1 MIGAE
6 GVARS
11 PVRCIAQTT
20 LAWVECMKGRRP
32 GGRSH
37 AIQCVAGLAVHS
49 RKGGAASGD
58 ECRVCFEIR
67 CRLVRVRSSRLTFQ
81 QPCCDGIGFLS
92 RQVEIGH
99 ASSRATAER
108 ISDESAQGT
117 KIVFRWQM
125 VKVMG
130 LGRLVT
136 LFHRVGSVARDAAQV
151 LVGLLAFEDE
161 A

>member
-1 MIGAE
+1 MPSNVWQAWQFIAAKA
-6 GVARS
+6 ARPRATSVGFVSRFDAVWCVSEAAGS
-11 PVRCIAQTT
+11 PSS
-20 LAWVECMKGRRP
+20 
-32 GGRSH
+32 SH
-37 AIQCVAGLAVHS
+37 AAM
-49 RKGGAASGD
+49 
-58 ECRVCFEIR
+58 
-67 CRLVRVRSSRLTFQ
+67 
-81 QPCCDGIGFLS
+81 

-130 LGRLVT
+130 QGRLVT

>member
-1 MIGAE
+1 MRVWG
-6 GVARS
+6 S
-11 PVRCIAQTT
+11 
-20 LAWVECMKGRRP
+20 RP
-32 GGRSH
+32 S
-37 AIQCVAGLAVHS
+37 L
-49 RKGGAASGD
+49 
-58 ECRVCFEIR
+58 
-67 CRLVRVRSSRLTFQ
+67 Q
-81 QPCCDGIGFLS
+81 QPCRDGLGLFT

-99 ASSRATAER
+99 APSGATAER